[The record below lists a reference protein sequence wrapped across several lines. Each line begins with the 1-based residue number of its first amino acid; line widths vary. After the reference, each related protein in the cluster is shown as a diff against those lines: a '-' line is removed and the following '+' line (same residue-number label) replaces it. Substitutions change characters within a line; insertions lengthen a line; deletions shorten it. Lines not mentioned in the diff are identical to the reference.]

1 MANVNVA
8 LIEVAFGRAQLLEAA
23 LRVAGVVGLVALGV
37 GLGQQVVGSGVVR
50 VGSGDAL
57 EYGDGRCGFFE
68 ADEQSAQAEAALN
81 VVGIAGE

>member
-1 MANVNVA
+1 MANVNIA

-23 LRVAGVVGLVALGV
+23 LRAASVVGPVALGV
-37 GLGQQVVGSGVVR
+37 GLGQQVVGSGIVR
-50 VGSGDAL
+50 VGGSDVL
-57 EYGDGRCGFFE
+57 EYGNGRCGFFE